1 MLHVAMAL
9 GAALMF
15 TVGGIFMKPSEGL
28 TRPWP
33 TVAVLGLF
41 TLGALLLTLSVA
53 ARGELGAAYLFVLGL
68 ETVLAFSFGMFI
80 FGERATAGRIL
91 GLVLLLAGID
101 TDRARRLGRRVG
113 RARRVR
119 AAGLARHGVT
129 TDLPSN

>member
-1 MLHVAMAL
+1 MLHIAMAL

-41 TLGALLLTLSVA
+41 TIGALLLTLSVA

-80 FGERATAGRIL
+80 FGERASAGRIL
-91 GLVLLLAGID
+91 GLVLLLAGMILIERGASGAD
-101 TDRARRLGRRVG
+101 SAEPVEHERHVSI
-113 RARRVR
+113 
-119 AAGLARHGVT
+119 AAE
-129 TDLPSN
+129 

>member
-1 MLHVAMAL
+1 MLHIALAL
-9 GAALMF
+9 GAALTF

-41 TLGALLLTLSVA
+41 TVGALLLTLSVT

-80 FGERATAGRIL
+80 FGERASAGRIL
-91 GLVLLLAGID
+91 GLVLLLAGMILIE
-101 TDRARRLGRRVG
+101 RGASGAESAEPAEREGRISI
-113 RARRVR
+113 A
-119 AAGLARHGVT
+119 T
-129 TDLPSN
+129 E

>member
-1 MLHVAMAL
+1 MLHIALAL

-41 TLGALLLTLSVA
+41 TVGALLLTLSVT

-80 FGERATAGRIL
+80 FGERASAGRIL
-91 GLVLLLAGID
+91 GLVLLLAGMILIE
-101 TDRARRLGRRVG
+101 RGASGAGAAEPAEREARISI
-113 RARRVR
+113 A
-119 AAGLARHGVT
+119 T
-129 TDLPSN
+129 E